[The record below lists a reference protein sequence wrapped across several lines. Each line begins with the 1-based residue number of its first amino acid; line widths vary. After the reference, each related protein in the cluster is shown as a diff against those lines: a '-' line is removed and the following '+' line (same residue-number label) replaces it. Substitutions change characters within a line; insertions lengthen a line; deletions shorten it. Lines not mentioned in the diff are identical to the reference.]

1 MANNKLLINASTV
14 HSGGA
19 SILLNFFLNEADF
32 SKYSSITLI
41 LDARC
46 IINNKVSTN
55 FDLIRVTPTL
65 FGRIWNEV
73 KICYFHGDL
82 LCFGNLPPL
91 FCRLK
96 NTTVF
101 FHNAL
106 YFEPKLCS
114 KFGLKAR
121 FRLFIES
128 CLFRI
133 RLQAASKFLV
143 QSPHMKRR
151 LCELSVDPNKIIIAP
166 FADVN
171 SKGDRVVSSGS
182 FICVSSGDAHK
193 NVMNLILAWEI
204 LAQEGVSPPLLLTLN
219 QNQYPSLVDWIQL
232 KIDQSQLNITNL
244 GTIDRDE
251 INDVYRAGAAL
262 IFPSLIESFGLPL
275 IEAREASVDILA
287 PELDYVRDV
296 VSPVETFDP
305 LSPLS
310 ISRAVKRYLGV
321 SESLVGLCTPSEV
334 LQIIFD

>member
-1 MANNKLLINASTV
+1 MAINKLLINASNV

-19 SILLNFFLNEADF
+19 SILLNYFLNEADF
-32 SKYSSITLI
+32 SGYSSITLA

-46 IINNKVSTN
+46 ILTPKVLTN
-55 FDLIRVTPTL
+55 FVVIRVTPTL
-65 FGRIWNEV
+65 LGRMWNEV
-73 KICYFHGDL
+73 KICFFYGDL

-91 FCRLK
+91 FWGLK

-101 FHNAL
+101 LHNAL
-106 YFEPKLCS
+106 YFEPELCS

-121 FRLFIES
+121 IRLVVES
-128 CLFRI
+128 FLFRI

-151 LCELSVDPNKIIIAP
+151 LCELSVDPKKIIIAP
-166 FADVN
+166 FADVHP
-171 SKGDRVVSSGS
+171 KGKGIVSSGS

-204 LAQEGVSPPLLLTLN
+204 LAQESLSPRLLLTLN
-219 QNQYPSLVDWIQL
+219 QNQYPDLAHWIKL
-232 KIDQSQLNITNL
+232 KIDQSRLNIINL

-251 INDVYRAGAAL
+251 IDDVYRTGAAL
-262 IFPSLIESFGLPL
+262 ISPSLIESFGLPL
-275 IEAREASVDILA
+275 IEAREAGVDILA

-305 LSPLS
+305 QSPLS

-321 SESLVGLCTPSEV
+321 SESLVRLRTPSEV
-334 LQIIFD
+334 LKIIFD